1 MIVEALMAG
10 EDTTT
15 EIDMIHTEEET
26 LMMMTTIKSILVEV
40 KCFFL
45 GKDFEGVNFLMEGTY
60 RIMSNGRDV
69 EMTCEFPGGS
79 NLISNVIWERA
90 DRGYN
95 NYRRYHN

>member
-40 KCFFL
+40 KCFFWVKTL
-45 GKDFEGVNFLMEGTY
+45 RVLTF
-60 RIMSNGRDV
+60 
-69 EMTCEFPGGS
+69 
-79 NLISNVIWERA
+79 
-90 DRGYN
+90 
-95 NYRRYHN
+95 

>member
-40 KCFFL
+40 IFIF
-45 GKDFEGVNFLMEGTY
+45 
-60 RIMSNGRDV
+60 
-69 EMTCEFPGGS
+69 
-79 NLISNVIWERA
+79 WERL
-90 DRGYN
+90 
-95 NYRRYHN
+95 